1 MDGIDLKVTPPPAS
15 VQRPHTADWLDLRT
29 GRSGK
34 WPAGEAPGAGWIMQP
49 PTARWARDIEASMA
63 AAAGA
68 SAQPAP
74 VAAAAAADSATGAT
88 DTTAGATDTTPA
100 EPPMSARMMASERAF
115 GAAMMSLAFGPVPT
129 LHTVAL
135 RLLINVGL
143 GESVDRMLRFTE
155 HTALQAAGGEQTA
168 STAPAQAQGAAVA
181 QPAAAVAVAAPA
193 TQPASSADAA
203 NTANVVSP
211 AAYYVERDRLS
222 LSDLRLMAGPDVP
235 ESDLNDALAQL
246 PASLKSAFKTEYD
259 AYANQIA
266 ESGAKIVMHWLELIT
281 ESQEQ
286 SLDGA
291 TLSLALP
298 LARPG
303 LAPLTDGH
311 AVPPT
316 APRGADTIGRGYVLD
331 VSRPDSTERYF
342 VSTRTGAFKKLEESD
357 VNEDW
362 IKTNRELVFD
372 SQEGDPAAAGPA
384 QFILHPM
391 GSGTLDTM
399 ATWLAPAL
407 KADIEGRRD
416 FASTYK
422 GRRDYAEPVIAWLP
436 FRDTAAALARMD
448 AFSGRS
454 AFVRE
459 LAEMPPLHHMWVSA
473 VKLSK
478 DLEEDTESAVDRD
491 APAAAVAAGA
501 GETSPAAPAATTDSA
516 RLRARSSGFGFDP
529 SLRA

>member
-1 MDGIDLKVTPPPAS
+1 MDGINLKGTPPPAS
-15 VQRPHTADWLDLRT
+15 VRLPQTVDWLDLRT

-34 WPAGEAPGAGWIMQP
+34 WSSDEAPGAGWIMQP
-49 PTARWARDIEASMA
+49 PTARWARDIEASMG

-68 SAQPAP
+68 SPQPAP
-74 VAAAAAADSATGAT
+74 VVAAAAADTTTGATDATTGAT
-88 DTTAGATDTTPA
+88 DTAPA

-143 GESVDRMLRFTE
+143 GESVDRMLRLNA
-155 HTALQAAGGEQTA
+155 HTAQQDAAGDQAAGA
-168 STAPAQAQGAAVA
+168 APAQTQGVAAA
-181 QPAAAVAVAAPA
+181 QPAAAVAAPA
-193 TQPASSADAA
+193 AQLASSTDAA
-203 NTANVVSP
+203 GTPNVVSP
-211 AAYYVERDRLS
+211 AAYYVKRDRLS
-222 LSDLRLMAGPDVP
+222 LSDLRAMTGPDVP

-246 PASLKSAFKTEYD
+246 PASLKSAFATEYD

-266 ESGAKIVMHWLELIT
+266 EAGAKIVMHWLDMIT
-281 ESQEQ
+281 ESQEK

-291 TLSLALP
+291 TLSLAWP

-303 LAPLTDGH
+303 LAPLTGGH

-316 APRGADTIGRGYVLD
+316 APRGADSIGRGYVLD

-342 VSTRTGAFKKLEESD
+342 VSTRTGALKKLEESD
-357 VNEDW
+357 ANEDW

-372 SQEGDPAAAGPA
+372 FQQGEPAADGPA
-384 QFILHPM
+384 RFILHPM

-399 ATWLAPAL
+399 TTWLAPAL
-407 KADIEGRRD
+407 KADIERRRD

-422 GRRDYAEPVIAWLP
+422 GRRDYAEPVMAWLP

-448 AFSGRS
+448 AFSGRN

-478 DLEEDTESAVDRD
+478 DLEEDTESAVDQD
-491 APAAAVAAGA
+491 APAEAAAAGA
-501 GETSPAAPAATTDSA
+501 GETNPAAPAATTGSA
-516 RLRARSSGFGFDP
+516 RLRVRSSGFGFDP